1 MHHVWHIP
9 GRRNIVGP
17 MRTVPELLFVVLDER
32 FGDQAGCVSDDR
44 GVLIRPL
51 IDDVCDV
58 VIEEKFL
65 RGRVQLANVRNQ
77 YLADD
82 DVGVTINP
90 EVLVLVCQVGFTLCH
105 QLLV

>member
-1 MHHVWHIP
+1 MLHIWHIP
-9 GRRNIVGP
+9 GRRNVVGP
-17 MRTVPELLFVVLDER
+17 VRTVPELLFVALDER
-32 FGDQAGCVSDDR
+32 FGDQAGCVSDGR

-51 IDDVCDV
+51 IDNVCDV

-65 RGRVQLANVRNQ
+65 RGRIQLAYVGNQ

-82 DVGVTINP
+82 DVSITINP
-90 EVLVLVCQVGFTLCH
+90 EVLVLICQVSLALCH